1 MASWDHAR
9 SADVL
14 VFSDWLPD
22 ENQHGFPG
30 LVTAGGLAGAHGST
44 SPFDVRATFLAAGPD
59 IKSGIRTGVPT
70 GNTDLAPT
78 VLWLLGL
85 PVPPGMDGR
94 VLHEVLRNGPDPS
107 DVEVRTQQHVA
118 ETSWGTGS
126 YRVMV
131 QRSEVDGTAYLD
143 FTVVTRN

>member
-1 MASWDHAR
+1 MTAS
-9 SADVL
+9 
-14 VFSDWLPD
+14 
-22 ENQHGFPG
+22 
-30 LVTAGGLAGAHGST
+30 GLAATHGST

-70 GNTDLAPT
+70 GNADLAPT

-94 VLHEVLRNGPDPS
+94 VLREVLRNGPDPS
-107 DVEVRTQQHVA
+107 DVEVRTRQHVA

-131 QRSEVDGTAYLD
+131 QRSEVDGTRYLD
-143 FTVVTRN
+143 FTRVTRN